1 MAREREMQDFI
12 RSLFRGR
19 PDLSVLTHS
28 IVRQKYLAHV
38 GLDHLEP
45 EDKKKLKRLVEEE
58 LLKMQVEGEEEEEEK
73 EEEEEEEEEEELLS
87 GDQDR
92 GKRPLS
98 PNSSS
103 RTSQV
108 KKRKKPCIN
117 SETEH
122 SSDDSGLDPQPM
134 RPLSC
139 PRSLAGNGITR
150 QDCCSV
156 EEGMMEAEKV
166 LRPARKMTAK
176 ENEDSEEEEEE
187 EEEFRAF
194 VRKKGVKEVLE
205 EESESRSEEE
215 TCHKQKGRVGKK
227 EATKLGKE
235 EPKVNPSVKAVR
247 KVAQVSES
255 DQTDSEGGNRLIPQ
269 KKGPKNSEEMKDY
282 SSRKRVVGKLMK
294 EESSEDEEKKDL
306 LRKRE
311 TKQITEET
319 IRLKGSSG
327 KKGMRKLAKDNS
339 MSSDEEKEE
348 SNSYCRDQKSRGRN
362 RGGRRTK
369 TTRNW
374 GPPRGGKR
382 SEKQSESSGEEES
395 DNKGKEDSG
404 KTGEEESEN
413 SSEAEKEMEKVPSED
428 SEEESRTDDSNKS
441 SSRKKGTKNTE
452 DESEASEEE
461 EEKTG
466 RIKKKAKNTEDESEA
481 SEEERTGRT
490 KKKEAKRGRVRPS
503 STSSQDS
510 SPEPKSGKGSR
521 KGEDHPAVVR
531 LKRYI
536 RACGAHRNYK
546 RLLGSCRSHQERLRV
561 LKAELQDLG
570 LEGNPSLEKCRA
582 VKERREE
589 AAEMASLDVSNII
602 SSSGRSRRRNAWN
615 PRGEVGLPQEELYH
629 RRALDSDGDEPRA
642 HPPPTDWS
650 NLRGI
655 ISSDGESD

>member
-45 EDKKKLKRLVEEE
+45 EDKRKLKRLVEEE
-58 LLKMQVEGEEEEEEK
+58 LLKMQG
-73 EEEEEEEEEEELLS
+73 EEEEEEEEAEEELLP
-87 GDQDR
+87 GEQER
-92 GKRPLS
+92 VKRSLS
-98 PNSSS
+98 PSSTS
-103 RTSQV
+103 RASQV
-108 KKRKKPCIN
+108 KKRRKPCIN

-122 SSDDSGLDPQPM
+122 SSEDSGLDPQPES
-134 RPLSC
+134 PPSS
-139 PRSLAGNGITR
+139 PRSLSGNGIR
-150 QDCCSV
+150 RV
-156 EEGMMEAEKV
+156 KEPEEI
-166 LRPARKMTAK
+166 LTPSRKMTAK
-176 ENEDSEEEEEE
+176 GEDPEGESEE

-194 VRKKGVKEVLE
+194 VRKRAVKEVSE

-215 TCHKQKGRVGKK
+215 ACLKQKGRVGKK
-227 EATKLGKE
+227 GASKPGKE
-235 EPKVNPSVKAVR
+235 EQRVSPRVKGGR
-247 KVAQVSES
+247 KAAQVSES
-255 DQTDSEGGNRLIPQ
+255 DQTDSEEEGDGAVPQ
-269 KKGPKNSEEMKDY
+269 KKGSRAPEETKEC
-282 SSRKRVVGKLMK
+282 SARRRAVGKLVK
-294 EESSEDEEKKDL
+294 EESSSEDEKKSL
-306 LRKRE
+306 ARKRQP
-311 TKQITEET
+311 KQTTEENA
-319 IRLKGSSG
+319 RFRGGPG
-327 KKGMRKLAKDNS
+327 KKGVRKLARDS
-339 MSSDEEKEE
+339 SGTSDEEEE
-348 SNSYCRDQKSRGRN
+348 EREQKTRGRKS
-362 RGGRRTK
+362 GGRPKKRD
-369 TTRNW
+369 W
-374 GPPRGGKR
+374 GTPRGGKKVA
-382 SEKQSESSGEEES
+382 KQSESSEGEDS
-395 DNKGKEDSG
+395 KGKG
-404 KTGEEESEN
+404 KKGERKAVEEESEE
-413 SSEAEKEMEKVPSED
+413 SIEAEEGGSKAPRED
-428 SEEESRTDDSNKS
+428 SEEESRTDDSNQS
-441 SSRKKGTKNTE
+441 GYRKKGTPNVQ
-452 DESEASEEE
+452 DRSEASE
-461 EEKTG
+461 
-466 RIKKKAKNTEDESEA
+466 D
-481 SEEERTGRT
+481 EEERTGRT
-490 KKKEAKRGRVRPS
+490 KKKEAKKGRAPPS

-510 SPEPKSGKGSR
+510 SPEAKSGKGSR
-521 KGEDHPAVVR
+521 RGEDHPAVVR

-615 PRGEVGLPQEELYH
+615 PRGEVGPSQEELYH

>member
-45 EDKKKLKRLVEEE
+45 EDKRKLKRLVEEE
-58 LLKMQVEGEEEEEEK
+58 LLKMQVEGEEEEEE
-73 EEEEEEEEEEELLS
+73 EEAEEELLP
-87 GDQDR
+87 GEQER
-92 GKRPLS
+92 VKRSLS
-98 PNSSS
+98 PSSTS
-103 RTSQV
+103 RASQV
-108 KKRKKPCIN
+108 KKRRKPCIN

-122 SSDDSGLDPQPM
+122 SSEDSGLDPQPES
-134 RPLSC
+134 PPSS
-139 PRSLAGNGITR
+139 PRSLSGNGIR
-150 QDCCSV
+150 RV
-156 EEGMMEAEKV
+156 KEPEEI
-166 LRPARKMTAK
+166 LTPSRKMTAK
-176 ENEDSEEEEEE
+176 GEDPEGESEE

-194 VRKKGVKEVLE
+194 VRKRAVKEVSE

-215 TCHKQKGRVGKK
+215 ACLKQKGRVGKK
-227 EATKLGKE
+227 GASKPGKE
-235 EPKVNPSVKAVR
+235 EQRVSPRVKGGR
-247 KVAQVSES
+247 KAAQVSES
-255 DQTDSEGGNRLIPQ
+255 DQTDSEEEGDGAVPQ
-269 KKGPKNSEEMKDY
+269 KKGSRAPEETKEC
-282 SSRKRVVGKLMK
+282 SARRRAVGKLVK
-294 EESSEDEEKKDL
+294 EESSSEDEKKSL
-306 LRKRE
+306 ARKRQP
-311 TKQITEET
+311 KQTTEENA
-319 IRLKGSSG
+319 RFRGGPG
-327 KKGMRKLAKDNS
+327 KKGVRKLARDS
-339 MSSDEEKEE
+339 SGTSDEEEE
-348 SNSYCRDQKSRGRN
+348 EREQKTRGRKS
-362 RGGRRTK
+362 GGRPKKRD
-369 TTRNW
+369 W
-374 GPPRGGKR
+374 GTPRGGKKVA
-382 SEKQSESSGEEES
+382 KQSESSEGEDS
-395 DNKGKEDSG
+395 KGKG
-404 KTGEEESEN
+404 KKGERKAVEEESEE
-413 SSEAEKEMEKVPSED
+413 SIEAEEGGSKAPRED
-428 SEEESRTDDSNKS
+428 SEEESRTDDSNQS
-441 SSRKKGTKNTE
+441 GYRKKGTPNVQ
-452 DESEASEEE
+452 DRSEASE
-461 EEKTG
+461 
-466 RIKKKAKNTEDESEA
+466 D
-481 SEEERTGRT
+481 EEERTGRT
-490 KKKEAKRGRVRPS
+490 KKKEAKKGRAPPS

-510 SPEPKSGKGSR
+510 SPEAKSGKGSR
-521 KGEDHPAVVR
+521 RGEDHPAVVR

-615 PRGEVGLPQEELYH
+615 PRGEVGPSQEELYH